1 MSFPP
6 AASRSMLRAGG
17 VLRSQV
23 RALNSS
29 SSARQASPAPLP
41 SDEGS
46 SQQSSRS
53 WTPALASGVEAAYD
67 EALKYIYANQAQ
79 LRDEVKNLRGRLEG
93 LAKGSEEEASRLK
106 ERILSVEIA
115 SEVNDPAVRAEFDSG
130 KADLTR
136 PVHLHLHQ
144 LWWHRR
150 ILPRLLERVKLQYV
164 VPDVIESL
172 TPRVDLRLSFGSG
185 TGYTDHSS
193 DGGEVGTG
201 VWVPARDSL
210 QAPHVTAV
218 PFHSEERLY
227 TAILIDADVPNEE
240 SGRLES
246 WCHWLV
252 RDVPLSSGRTTF
264 DPRAGHTA
272 IPYVAPHP
280 CNGGPPRRTALV
292 LIDQTGAQGSA
303 SESAS
308 VQREAFSIPQ
318 YLASRGLNAT
328 DVVAAQFWRTKWTEE
343 DAEAISSVWAQR
355 GIAEPRYGRE
365 PRRNMFRDPE
375 TGRLPSRYFRSLP
388 TDAAALSASE

>member
-6 AASRSMLRAGG
+6 AASRSMLRVGG

-53 WTPALASGVEAAYD
+53 WTPALASGVEVAYD

-115 SEVNDPAVRAEFDSG
+115 SEVNDPAVRAEFGSG

-150 ILPRLLERVKLQYV
+150 ILPRLLERIKLQYV

-210 QAPHVTAV
+210 QAPHVTAAGWRV
-218 PFHSEERLY
+218 GVIGWCETFHSLADEPRL
-227 TAILIDADVPNEE
+227 ILKRGILP
-240 SGRLES
+240 S
-246 WCHWLV
+246 
-252 RDVPLSSGRTTF
+252 
-264 DPRAGHTA
+264 HT
-272 IPYVAPHP
+272 
-280 CNGGPPRRTALV
+280 
-292 LIDQTGAQGSA
+292 
-303 SESAS
+303 
-308 VQREAFSIPQ
+308 
-318 YLASRGLNAT
+318 
-328 DVVAAQFWRTKWTEE
+328 
-343 DAEAISSVWAQR
+343 SVWAQR

-388 TDAAALSASE
+388 TDAVALSASE